1 MKYIYLLFLF
11 VSFANLAE
19 NNLSY
24 RAKFTVLE
32 VDTEL
37 NYQGLTD
44 LYVGDFLVSNTNTK
58 PQKITLNESLSVF
71 ELGMSYNWKYLILS
85 ADYSFNIAGD
95 KRQNGENSVFENPVD
110 EYIFGEDAFTTN
122 STLLVQDVDYQSGQA
137 SIGFSNGNMNV
148 FAGYKVDTKITTM
161 NVNSTIEF
169 FQAVGGEPE
178 ILTLDNVLKGPF
190 AGVSLLYDIT
200 DNSYIAV
207 KLAVTQY
214 ESGHLMLSND
224 SARFNEP
231 LTGKALSFSTKW
243 TGKRFF
249 VGFQSKFYKS
259 DSSDELSVERSEI
272 GLDLGVYFL

>member
-1 MKYIYLLFLF
+1 MI
-11 VSFANLAE
+11 
-19 NNLSY
+19 
-24 RAKFTVLE
+24 
-32 VDTEL
+32 D
-37 NYQGLTD
+37 
-44 LYVGDFLVSNTNTK
+44 VGA
-58 PQKITLNESLSVF
+58 
-71 ELGMSYNWKYLILS
+71 SYNWGYLILS
-85 ADYSFNIAGD
+85 AYYAFNIAGN
-95 KRQNGENSVFENPVD
+95 KRQYSESTVFENPVD

-137 SIGFSNGNMNV
+137 SIGFSTGNMNV
-148 FAGYKVDTKITTM
+148 FAGYKMDTQVTTM
-161 NVNSTIEF
+161 NSNSTIDF
-169 FQAVGGEPE
+169 FQAVEATPE
-178 ILTLDNVLKGPF
+178 TLTLDNVLKGPF
-190 AGVSLLYDIT
+190 AGVSLLYDVT
-200 DNSYIAV
+200 ENSYIAV

-231 LTGKALSFSTKW
+231 LTGKAFSFSTKW